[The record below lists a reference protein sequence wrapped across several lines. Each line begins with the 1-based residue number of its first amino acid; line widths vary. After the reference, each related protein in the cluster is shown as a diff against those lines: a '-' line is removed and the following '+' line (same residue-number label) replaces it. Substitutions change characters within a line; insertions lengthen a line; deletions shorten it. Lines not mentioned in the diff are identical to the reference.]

1 MARKEVV
8 RSYLIRGTKL
18 IGKEVEN
25 RAGEDLGD
33 IEDIVIDLSQGRIAY
48 AVLSFGGFLG
58 AGDRFFAIPP
68 EALEWSADDDRLI
81 LDVDK
86 RSLERAPGFDKD
98 NGPDMADR
106 AWGSSIYRFYGRS
119 PYWEE

>member
-98 NGPDMADR
+98 NWPDMADR